1 MIFERHKSEFK
12 KPGWT
17 RVQVTHTRRD
27 PFGIRRIIHWVKN
40 SYPNS
45 RYYYSYHT
53 SAYWFED
60 PKAVTEFIMLF
71 VDNIVKVS
79 VIEDTTYSP
88 VEKCQGQTIIP
99 DLFQP

>member
-1 MIFERHKSEFK
+1 MVRA
-12 KPGWT
+12 
-17 RVQVTHTRRD
+17 
-27 PFGIRRIIHWVKN
+27 

-79 VIEDTTYSP
+79 VIEKP
-88 VEKCQGQTIIP
+88 VTSDSTVEESTEPNVVP
-99 DLFQP
+99 DLFRP